1 MFQFK
6 RREELDFG
14 YEIFIAAVSILSVFN
29 MVLIYIPGV
38 DPDAINV
45 VRNRAGMPPVTEDAT
60 GYNSF
65 MELVWNERA
74 VELCFE
80 GHYWFDIRRWYIAHL
95 PEHKQIIDLNFD
107 YDWTSFSRSL
117 YITKVFEDPKH
128 YWLPLPKD
136 IVFLYKEMY
145 QNAGW
150 Q

>member
-1 MFQFK
+1 M
-6 RREELDFG
+6 RLAEVYLD
-14 YEIFIAAVSILSVFN
+14 YAEAVTAAYGPTGSV
-29 MVLIYIPGV
+29 PGSGFTAV
-38 DPDAINV
+38 DAINV
-45 VRNRAGMPPVTEDAT
+45 VRARAGMPPVTAAAT

-65 MELVWNERA
+65 MELVWNERS

-80 GHYWFDIRRWYIAHL
+80 SHYWWDTRRWHIAHL
-95 PEHKQIIDLNFD
+95 EENKPIIDLKFD
-107 YDWTSFSRSL
+107 YNWTYFTRSL